1 MSRKESILK
10 RINKNLDKEIKK
22 KQDIISI
29 LIGKHITYQDTSR
42 IISDIIANTSNTDVK
57 KYFKK

>member
-10 RINKNLDKEIKK
+10 RINKDLDKEIKK

-29 LIGKHITYQDTSR
+29 LIGKHITYQDTSKIVSN
-42 IISDIIANTSNTDVK
+42 IIGKTSKDELK
-57 KYFKK
+57 KYF